1 SCLPQQRRRRAR
13 PDPARAGRAGR
24 RRDLL
29 VPAGQRGGA
38 SGHRVGAVLSVSLQR
53 RLGALSAD
61 RAAALRCGALDTVA
75 APSESWLRSL
85 DRRAFLIGLVV
96 VVVGYVPLTFLGPGT
111 DLDVGGVYHAG

>member
-1 SCLPQQRRRRAR
+1 
-13 PDPARAGRAGR
+13 
-24 RRDLL
+24 
-29 VPAGQRGGA
+29 
-38 SGHRVGAVLSVSLQR
+38 HRVGAVLSVSLQR

-111 DLDVGGVYHAG
+111 DLEVGGVYHAGQSIRDGDYQVSRIPGAPVFEAVTGVLHALGGSTL